1 MPPHRFCRARRIECA
16 KALLENPAYSITGVA
31 MELGF
36 SDSSQFSVQF
46 RKMTGITPSAYRR
59 ICA

>member
-1 MPPHRFCRARRIECA
+1 
-16 KALLENPAYSITGVA
+16 LENPAYSITGVA
-31 MELGF
+31 MKLGF
-36 SDSSQFSVQF
+36 SDSSRFSVQF